1 MKEIKVLMVGN
12 SFAVNM
18 KEYVPAI
25 MRDYG
30 VDVKIG
36 CLYIGGCSLKMH
48 LDNTVSKAKN
58 YIYYYNEGLEW
69 KETAGVDIDFGIDA
83 CEWDVITF
91 QQQSGQSGQG
101 ETYCDIAPLTAYVRA
116 KQPKAKFV
124 WHATWAYQ
132 NDSTHPQ
139 FAEYANDQYAMY
151 GAIVSA
157 VQEQVSEEIF
167 DDFIPNM
174 TAIQNART
182 SFLGDTLTCD
192 GFHLS
197 AGEGCYI
204 AGLTL
209 AGVLTDGDLSAVKF
223 APEGMSEKNKKVCIE
238 SAQNALDYPFMVTQ
252 SEYFD

>member
-1 MKEIKVLMVGN
+1 MKEIKVLMIGN

-18 KEYVPAI
+18 KEFVPAI
-25 MRDYG
+25 MRDFG
-30 VDVKIG
+30 VEVKIG

-48 LDNTVSKAKN
+48 LDNTDSKAKD

-69 KETAGVDIDFGIDA
+69 KEKAGVDIDYGIDA

-101 ETYCDIAPLTAYVRA
+101 ETYADIPALTAYVRA

-139 FAEYANDQYAMY
+139 FAEYACDQYAMY
-151 GAIVSA
+151 GAIVNA
-157 VQEQVSEEIF
+157 VSEQVDEEIF
-167 DDFIPNM
+167 EDIIPNM

-182 SFLGDTLTCD
+182 SAMGDTLTCD
-192 GFHLS
+192 GFHLTS
-197 AGEGCYI
+197 DGCYI

-209 AGVLTDGDLSAVKF
+209 AGVLTDGDLSPVKY
-223 APEGMSEKNKKVCIE
+223 APEGMSQKTKEICIE
-238 SAQNALDYPFMVTQ
+238 SAQNALDYPFTITL
-252 SEYFD
+252 STYFD